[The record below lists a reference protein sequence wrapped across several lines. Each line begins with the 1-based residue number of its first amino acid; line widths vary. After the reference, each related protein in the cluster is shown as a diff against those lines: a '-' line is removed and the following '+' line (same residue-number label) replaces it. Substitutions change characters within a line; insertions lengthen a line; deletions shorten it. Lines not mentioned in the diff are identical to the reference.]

1 MALRMLSSTDPL
13 LFDTLSKIMIARTML
28 NENQPSIPSSEL
40 SKKVTYILELK
51 NEEPLI
57 LNGMDIYRV
66 RNALENRT
74 RTGDILTNT
83 FFLSTIDRLA
93 RNNFNRQIE
102 IEIQRERE
110 NTLEDLNPDDENF
123 GGSRRRKKRKTRKY
137 KK

>member
-13 LFDTLSKIMIARTML
+13 SFDTLSKIMIARTML

-83 FFLSTIDRLA
+83 SFLSTIDRLA

>member
-13 LFDTLSKIMIARTML
+13 SFDTLSKIMIARTML